1 LLITQIEMASSHG
14 RYQSH
19 VLNFLSTQTQKI
31 IEQCDRAFRQ
41 VKNVTVGVAQIILY
55 PIYLLMQTS
64 RLTGKQLRQT
74 VANFIPQLAP
84 EVKEETSK
92 TQESDRAIERVLTG
106 VQNLSQNKIEQ
117 TPETLSP
124 SENTL
129 SELVTQARNNV
140 SSTDTETSQTLTA
153 KRPVIRGV
161 ASQIRDRALV
171 LTSIDNE
178 IINNLTSQQQEKL
191 HQRIMGEI
199 TNYWSQRVFNK
210 TKHIPLLPNV
220 NNSENIL
227 PPVRVFWQIMG
238 WVQTSPIAVA
248 ANFFGEAS
256 LLESQETFTKEI
268 ENLYLCPS
276 PHSPISPSTWLDR
289 ALTSLR
295 EVSKKTF
302 SLLPTKGFT
311 LNISNNTDT
320 DVIINTSVE
329 PERLQEIMKAAIV
342 HFFGNNPGNNPLEG
356 RVEGRENNPYLE
368 YACERLQ
375 LIRDS
380 ESDDPWLR
388 ETDLF
393 GEPAHWGVKDT
404 PPEEWV
410 NFYTK
415 GRPGTEENTRK
426 LLPSSKPENPFSKL
440 VKTYIQ
446 PLISTK
452 ETTPTEVSKDTETGL
467 SIRKEQ
473 KTITS
478 QTRPLVLS
486 SPQSQGVEAKPNWL
500 EAQATAIGY
509 VKHPLEVI
517 LEWLDRVMV
526 WLEEKILKV
535 WQWVKSLWAKE

>member
-19 VLNFLSTQTQKI
+19 ALNFLSKQTQKI

-41 VKNVTVGVAQIILY
+41 VKNVTVGVAQAILY
-55 PIYLLMQTS
+55 PVYLLMQTS

-84 EVKEETSK
+84 EVKEETSN
-92 TQESDRAIERVLTG
+92 TPETDHSIEQVLSV
-106 VQNLSQNKIEQ
+106 VQNLSQNQRDLTSE
-117 TPETLSP
+117 PLSV

-129 SELVTQARNNV
+129 GELVSQGQNNIP
-140 SSTDTETSQTLTA
+140 STDTETSQTLTA
-153 KRPVIRGV
+153 KRPIIRGV
-161 ASQIRDRALV
+161 ASQIRDRVLV

-178 IINNLTSQQQEKL
+178 IINNLTPQQQEKL
-191 HQRIMGEI
+191 HQRILGEI
-199 TNYWSQRVFNK
+199 TNYWSQRVFHK
-210 TKHIPLLPNV
+210 TKDIPLLPHV
-220 NNSENIL
+220 NKDENLL

-248 ANFFGEAS
+248 ANFFAEAS

-276 PHSPISPSTWLDR
+276 PHSPLSPSTRIDR
-289 ALTSLR
+289 ALTSLG

-302 SLLPTKGFT
+302 RTLSTQGFT

-320 DVIINTSVE
+320 DVAINTSID
-329 PERLQEIMKAAIV
+329 PQRLQEIIQARIA
-342 HFFGNNPGNNPLEG
+342 HFFGNNPLTGK
-356 RVEGRENNPYLE
+356 ENNPYLE
-368 YACERLQ
+368 YTSERLQ
-375 LIRDS
+375 LIPDS
-380 ESDDPWLR
+380 ETDDPWLR

-393 GEPAHWGVKDT
+393 GEPTYWGVKDT
-404 PPEEWV
+404 PEDEWV

-415 GRPGTEENTRK
+415 ALKGTEENTRK
-426 LLPSSKPENPFSKL
+426 LLPSSKGENPFSKL

-446 PLISTK
+446 PLIPTK
-452 ETTPTEVSKDTETGL
+452 ETTPTEVSKDTETRL
-467 SIRKEQ
+467 SIKEEQ
-473 KTITS
+473 KTITT
-478 QTRPLVLS
+478 QTPPLVV
-486 SPQSQGVEAKPNWL
+486 SPPQREGVEAKPNWL

-517 LEWLDRVMV
+517 LEWLDRAMV